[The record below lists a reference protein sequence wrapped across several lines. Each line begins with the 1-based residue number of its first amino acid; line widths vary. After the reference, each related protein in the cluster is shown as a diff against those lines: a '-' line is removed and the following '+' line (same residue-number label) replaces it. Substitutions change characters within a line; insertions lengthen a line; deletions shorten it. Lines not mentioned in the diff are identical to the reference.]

1 MPEKKF
7 KLVAKISSAD
17 PSAIKPVLEQAI
29 KDGSIKPVDEGFEVN
44 AELSGKTARE
54 LNRLLL
60 SELRRTIKK
69 TRMRSEWT
77 SEGTTEKFFDYAFKG
92 AKKVN

>member
-7 KLVAKISSAD
+7 KLSAKISSAGS
-17 PSAIKPVLEQAI
+17 SA
-29 KDGSIKPVDEGFEVN
+29 IKPVDEGFEVN
-44 AELSGKTARE
+44 AELKGKSSRD

-60 SELRRTIKK
+60 SKLRRVKKK
-69 TRMRSEWT
+69 TRMRSEST

-92 AKKVN
+92 AKK

>member
-7 KLVAKISSAD
+7 KLFAKVSSANL
-17 PSAIKPVLEQAI
+17 SAIKPVLEQAI
-29 KDGSIKPVDEGFEVN
+29 KNGSIKPFSEGFEVN
-44 AELSGKTARE
+44 AELKGESARD

-60 SELRRTIKK
+60 SELRRVERK

-92 AKKVN
+92 AKK